1 MFREGADV
9 PVTDRGFRYGMSVF
23 ETLAVCRGRKFFLE
37 EHLQRLQRACAAA
50 EFSFPADLAVALAAL
65 TCDDGMLRIYVT
77 AGDGGFSHPAEAVR
91 TYALCDSMTFP
102 PADAHFRI
110 TLSRAPLACVLGGWK
125 TGNYWPHVQALTA
138 AKKQG
143 FDEALVFH
151 AGGALVSAAMANVFL
166 VRDGRLLTPATDSGA
181 RDGVVRDWV
190 LRQRPAEESQLAP
203 EDLESADECFLTNS
217 RIGVMPVTEID
228 GRRLPSRKT
237 GDALATVYREE
248 IFGG

>member
-1 MFREGADV
+1 MTAPRAWTLSGGMFREGADV

-110 TLSRAPLACVLGGWK
+110 GVIYDEGNTIKQDYAEAMRWYTLVADKG
-125 TGNYWPHVQALTA
+125 HVDAQINL
-138 AKKQG
+138 
-143 FDEALVFH
+143 
-151 AGGALVSAAMANVFL
+151 
-166 VRDGRLLTPATDSGA
+166 
-181 RDGVVRDWV
+181 
-190 LRQRPAEESQLAP
+190 
-203 EDLESADECFLTNS
+203 
-217 RIGVMPVTEID
+217 GVMYDRGWGVEPNFLGSSGNRVGKKSD
-228 GRRLPSRKT
+228 KN
-237 GDALATVYREE
+237 A
-248 IFGG
+248 